1 LDHQTTARVEVLPGI
16 ESEEVTMS
24 DDDGITSG
32 NETLDIIAGEERE
45 LTFFRHTGDRFE
57 VSGMRGRG
65 KEREREG
72 KSRKKRE
79 SYGGEG

>member
-1 LDHQTTARVEVLPGI
+1 LDHQTTARVEILPGI

-45 LTFFRHTGDRFE
+45 LTFFRHTGDMFG

-65 KEREREG
+65 KEREG